1 MCAEKPRTGGLS
13 CNVNPRLRPKR
24 RLHAAAWAAPPCG
37 SSQKPT
43 QPSRRR
49 PEPADFSDR
58 KHLQISPLGNFL
70 KILHRQDSIS
80 GGQLP
85 IMGHRL
91 PTRSPALWCLGSH
104 QADASRNGK
113 PDESRGR
120 KAIGPSVRFPPDH
133 GSLVPEMKRRPA
145 VLLFTHGSPT
155 SQRSP
160 GTPDRPAPIV
170 ACGSGTAGRHQPP
183 ARRSTTGTGEGNAA
197 MPLVHAPASR
207 IEADGANPPPRGE

>member
-1 MCAEKPRTGGLS
+1 MNWRM
-13 CNVNPRLRPKR
+13 RPAS
-24 RLHAAAWAAPPCG
+24 RLHAVAWARPPMQRHAG
-37 SSQKPT
+37 TADPG
-43 QPSRRR
+43 RDGARH
-49 PEPADFSDR
+49 ADFSGR
-58 KHLQISPLGNFL
+58 NHRLIKALGNLL

-133 GSLVPEMKRRPA
+133 GSLVPEMKRRPS
-145 VLLFTHGSPT
+145 VLLSTHGSPDLAT
-155 SQRSP
+155 VARDARSAS
-160 GTPDRPAPIV
+160 PDRRVRQQHRRPSSASSTRSSTGPVIHRTV
-170 ACGSGTAGRHQPP
+170 IHQQWARERGDAAG
-183 ARRSTTGTGEGNAA
+183 AR
-197 MPLVHAPASR
+197 APANR
-207 IEADGANPPPRGE
+207 IEADGANPPPRGG

>member
-1 MCAEKPRTGGLS
+1 MNGSSVLQHELQDPPSESAA
-13 CNVNPRLRPKR
+13 R
-24 RLHAAAWAAPPCG
+24 RRIDATFLAAALL
-37 SSQKPT
+37 
-43 QPSRRR
+43 
-49 PEPADFSDR
+49 EPADRGRDRAHHADFSDR
-58 KHLQISPLGNFL
+58 NHSLIKALGNLL

-80 GGQLP
+80 GEQLP

-133 GSLVPEMKRRPA
+133 GSLVPEMKRQPA
-145 VLLFTHGSPT
+145 VLLSTHGSPDLAT
-155 SQRSP
+155 VARDARSAS
-160 GTPDRPAPIV
+160 PDRRVRQWHRRPSSASS
-170 ACGSGTAGRHQPP
+170 ALAQPS
-183 ARRSTTGTGEGNAA
+183 AAQQSTGEGNAA
-197 MPLVHAPASR
+197 MPPVHAPASR